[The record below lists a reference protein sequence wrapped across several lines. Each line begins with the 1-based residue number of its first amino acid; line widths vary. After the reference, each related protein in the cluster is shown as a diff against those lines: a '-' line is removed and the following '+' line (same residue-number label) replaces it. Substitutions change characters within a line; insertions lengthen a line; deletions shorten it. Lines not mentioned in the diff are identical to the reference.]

1 MSKKF
6 LILTSR
12 KYFETLIVPVPS
24 VGIQKRI
31 GDLILKAYNKRNGTN
46 KTENEAIKLLED
58 KMTKL
63 NLEINRFRKRT

>member
-1 MSKKF
+1 MKHN
-6 LILTSR
+6 
-12 KYFETLIVPVPS
+12 VPS

-31 GDLILKAYNKRNGTN
+31 GDLILKAYDKRNGTN
-46 KTENEAIKLLED
+46 KTKNEAIKLLED

>member
-1 MSKKF
+1 MKHN
-6 LILTSR
+6 
-12 KYFETLIVPVPS
+12 VPVPS
-24 VGIQKRI
+24 VEIQKRI

-46 KTENEAIKLLED
+46 KTENGAIKLLED

>member
-1 MSKKF
+1 MKHN
-6 LILTSR
+6 
-12 KYFETLIVPVPS
+12 VPVPS
-24 VGIQKRI
+24 VEIQKRI

-46 KTENEAIKLLED
+46 KTKNEAIKLLED

>member
-1 MSKKF
+1 MKHN
-6 LILTSR
+6 
-12 KYFETLIVPVPS
+12 VPS